1 MGGKGDVSRNVDWI
15 IGLASPREVEN
26 GSCPLFPPTPS
37 RLIKSRNFTGR
48 KTAPVIS
55 EIGDSLRFPLLR
67 PPDPSAKIKE
77 TRRPSQATSLP
88 FALFNRNSEER
99 GMAKR
104 IERERE
110 KKKNERTG
118 EKGVVDIVCR
128 GVVPAEIVRLT
139 SRSLRENG
147 VTTLPVTVV
156 QFSSRTLLYTARN
169 EASDSEN
176 LLRILLQFVTYY
188 P

>member
-139 SRSLRENG
+139 SRSLERMEWLLCRWRLFNFHLGHCFIQRE
-147 VTTLPVTVV
+147 TKL
-156 QFSSRTLLYTARN
+156 Q
-169 EASDSEN
+169 
-176 LLRILLQFVTYY
+176 ILKIY
-188 P
+188 